1 MNKYVRYVFVEFN
14 KVHFYGLQRTFVN
27 SRGFGPVEAMM
38 TSVWFDTCV
47 GPGRYH
53 PRLMLWG
60 RTVSIGEIGTETQN
74 LSCSTK
80 QVLKDSYWILDIS
93 IACFFYYGGF
103 FFMSQTVEVF
113 NSPVA
118 HLGWSSLITRSWNGS
133 LLRKRRGKDERC
145 EDRVGPSLVGMFVP
159 IFEVNYMECLAAPIY
174 LGIQNPKNMK
184 TTPSC
189 P

>member
-80 QVLKDSYWILDIS
+80 QVLKDSYWIPGHRAFAVSERSPQDCLCGLSFQLDHHQFRHLQGQCTKMHFSRSTFI
-93 IACFFYYGGF
+93 I
-103 FFMSQTVEVF
+103 TVLVF
-113 NSPVA
+113 TMYSYLLWV
-118 HLGWSSLITRSWNGS
+118 HLHLSWSSSIVYVS
-133 LLRKRRGKDERC
+133 
-145 EDRVGPSLVGMFVP
+145 
-159 IFEVNYMECLAAPIY
+159 
-174 LGIQNPKNMK
+174 
-184 TTPSC
+184 TTKQLS
-189 P
+189 